1 MKILNRLFC
10 LMMWVPAHHAAMA
23 AQPFPL
29 AGTWTLVAA
38 DRLLPDGARL
48 HDYGDA
54 PSGLM
59 MIDSEGRYTV
69 QIYQQ
74 GRPRFASGD
83 KKSGSEQE
91 FRAAVEG
98 SSTHFGRLTIDEP
111 SRTLTFVIESAAFS
125 NWEGTRQERRYELKG
140 DELSYRVP
148 ARPDGQIPLS
158 VWRRVNQDSALTQ

>member
-10 LMMWVPAHHAAMA
+10 LMMWVPAHQAAMA

-91 FRAAVEG
+91 FRATVEG

>member
-1 MKILNRLFC
+1 MKLLNRLFC
-10 LMMWVPAHHAAMA
+10 LMMWVPAHQAAMA

-38 DRLLPDGARL
+38 DRLLPDGTRE

-59 MIDSEGRYTV
+59 MIDTEGRYTV

-74 GRPRFASGD
+74 APAER
-83 KKSGSEQE
+83 
-91 FRAAVEG
+91 
-98 SSTHFGRLTIDEP
+98 SSTHFGRLHIDEP
-111 SRTLTFVIESAAFS
+111 SRTLTFIIDSAARPD
-125 NWEGTRQERRYELKG
+125 WVGTRQERRYELKG

-148 ARPDGQIPLS
+148 ARPDGHIPLS
-158 VWRRVNQDSALTQ
+158 VWRRVN

>member
-1 MKILNRLFC
+1 MKLLNRLFC

-38 DRLLPDGARL
+38 DRLQPDGSRL
-48 HDYGDA
+48 ADYGEA
-54 PSGLM
+54 PSGLLI
-59 MIDSEGRYTV
+59 IDAAGRYAV
-69 QIYQQ
+69 QIYQR
-74 GRPRFASGD
+74 GRPRFAGGD
-83 KKSGSEQE
+83 KKSGTPQE

-98 SSTHFGRLTIDEP
+98 SSTHFGQLTIDEP
-111 SRTLTFVIESAAFS
+111 SHTLTFVIESAAFV

-148 ARPDGQIPLS
+148 PRPDGQVPLS
-158 VWRRVNQDSALTQ
+158 VWRRVR